1 MTGEELFALVQDRY
15 MELKGVPADRR
26 GEETV
31 QAVYGIR
38 SKQVRALIDVIAP
51 MIEKG
56 ES

>member
-1 MTGEELFALVQDRY
+1 MTGEELFALVQDRC

-26 GEETV
+26 GEESV
-31 QAVYGIR
+31 QALYGIR